1 MKSFFELVVKDL
13 ISKVVFEKT
22 FFIIP
27 NRRSK
32 VFLKKEIL
40 KSIKNTTLSPQI
52 LSIDDFIELIS
63 EINES
68 PKTTQIFNLYEA
80 YMKVSKKKDFESY
93 NLFRNWSNML
103 LDDINDV
110 DMSLAK
116 SNDVFKYLF
125 EIQKLQTF
133 SEEEGKTSLEFWK
146 MIPQI
151 VNEFKQI
158 LQKKDNA
165 NKGLCHLIAKENINI
180 FSNSHSDNS
189 FIFIGLNSLSKSEE
203 FIINHILENNNSKIY
218 WDCESIYLK
227 NKNHQSGHF
236 FRKYINNWPYYSCQ
250 PFNWKKDNLDQK
262 KNIKIYETSKK
273 VSQVKT
279 VSKILK
285 QIYSKDK
292 DCRTAIILPE
302 SQLLRP
308 LLNSIPNN
316 VPGLNV
322 SMSIPLVDLDLSGL
336 TISVFNLYVNSKSN
350 SFYHKDILNIISN
363 NLFNLIFSQERK
375 MLNEVKV
382 SVNLNNMIYVSK
394 KFLKK
399 SFKSNKVIT
408 KLFDL
413 NHESILYYIEELV
426 DLYIKTENS
435 KLSIEQANKI
445 KQIILII
452 KNFNNKHSF
461 NLSFDSLRDFY
472 FDILKNQNL
481 SLVGDLDSKL
491 QIMGLL
497 ESRAIDFDKVII
509 CSANEG
515 ILPKNSYLSTFL
527 PYDLRKKFDL
537 PSIEEA
543 DSRVSYDFYRLL
555 HRANDIHIT
564 YNSSPDGID
573 SGEKSRFVYQLEL
586 LGNKKYDIQ
595 KFVSSFPLSNSSIQD
610 DEYAKSELLIERL
623 DEISNSGF
631 SPSALK
637 DFLDDQIR
645 FYERYVLGIN
655 ELESVIERAEHKG
668 IGTVFHNAMED
679 IYRPFVGQKL
689 TIKSLKK
696 SIKNIEKI
704 LDLKFKDEYGKNY
717 KYGKNIIA
725 FKALHK
731 NISKLIQIDIEK
743 LNNGVEIEILVIEE
757 LFKIELETESGKK
770 FYLKGKTD
778 RIQKENGVVSVLD
791 YKTGNVEESKLS
803 FINNEDIIE
812 KSKTNALQLICY
824 ALIYSAHEKYNGPI
838 KAGII
843 SFKHI
848 NKGVLWLNE
857 KISRNESR
865 NLFEKTDLKMFQSLI
880 SKVIDMI
887 YDTNNSFKNE

>member
-63 EINES
+63 EMNES

-133 SEEEGKTSLEFWK
+133 SQEEGKTKLEFWK

-336 TISVFNLYVNSKSN
+336 TISIFNLYVNSKSN

-481 SLVGDLDSKL
+481 SLVGDLDSKV

-555 HRANDIHIT
+555 HRANEIHIT

-586 LGNKKYDIQ
+586 LGNKKYDIK
-595 KFVSSFPLSNSSIQD
+595 KFVSSFPLSNSLIQD
-610 DEYAKSELLIERL
+610 DEYSKSELLIERL

-668 IGTVFHNAMED
+668 IGIVFHNAMEE

-689 TIKSLKK
+689 IIKSLKK
-696 SIKNIEKI
+696 SIKNIDKI
-704 LDLKFKDEYGKNY
+704 LNLKFEDEYGKNY

-757 LFKIELETESGKK
+757 LFKIELETKSGKK

-791 YKTGNVEESKLS
+791 YKTGNVDESKLS

-824 ALIYSAHEKYNGPI
+824 ALIYSTHEKYNGPI

-880 SKVIDMI
+880 SKVVDMI

>member
-63 EINES
+63 EMNES

-336 TISVFNLYVNSKSN
+336 TISIFNLYVNSKSN

-481 SLVGDLDSKL
+481 SLVGDLDSKV

-543 DSRVSYDFYRLL
+543 DSRASYDFYRLL

-586 LGNKKYDIQ
+586 LVNKKYDIQ
-595 KFVSSFPLSNSSIQD
+595 KFVSTFPLSDSLIQD
-610 DEYAKSELLIERL
+610 DEYSKSELLIERL

-668 IGTVFHNAMED
+668 IGIVFHNAMED

-689 TIKSLKK
+689 TIKNLKK
-696 SIKNIEKI
+696 SIKNIDKI
-704 LDLKFKDEYGKNY
+704 LNLKFEDEYGKNY

-743 LNNGVEIEILVIEE
+743 LNNGGEIEILVIEE
-757 LFKIELETESGKK
+757 LFKIELETKSGKK

-824 ALIYSAHEKYNGPI
+824 ALIYSTHEKYNGPI

-857 KISRNESR
+857 KISRNDSK

-880 SKVIDMI
+880 SKVVDMI

>member
-63 EINES
+63 EMNES

-133 SEEEGKTSLEFWK
+133 SEEEGKTKLEFWK

-336 TISVFNLYVNSKSN
+336 TISIFNLYVNSKSN

-481 SLVGDLDSKL
+481 SLVGDLDSKV

-595 KFVSSFPLSNSSIQD
+595 KFVSTFPLSDSLIQY
-610 DEYAKSELLIERL
+610 DEYSKSELLIERL

-668 IGTVFHNAMED
+668 IGIVFHNAMEE

-689 TIKSLKK
+689 IIKSLKK
-696 SIKNIEKI
+696 SIKNIDKI
-704 LDLKFKDEYGKNY
+704 LNLKFEDEYGKNY

-757 LFKIELETESGKK
+757 LFKIELETKSGKK

-880 SKVIDMI
+880 SKVVDMI